1 MNINLVPELCNI
13 TINTNNMP
21 NKKEFLFSSEK
32 ANRIMNDYDD
42 DGLDFILNN
51 YKLED
56 IAEIAME
63 ETDADIRIQLTR
75 LIAYFKQ
82 AQLFSE
88 IMSNLHDNWDEDQWN
103 ESQD

>member
-63 ETDADIRIQLTR
+63 ETDAEIRIQLTQ

-88 IMSNLHDNWDEDQWN
+88 IMSNLHDNWDEEQWN